1 MKVFAVGLS
10 CCSNQSDLLRKS
22 EVLSYCI
29 ILEEESGY
37 ATEEESTCSM
47 FGEDAA
53 DRQGNEQG

>member
-22 EVLSYCI
+22 EVLSYC